1 MESAEQANVIY
12 SIDIDGN
19 PSCINAFPSGHFRD
33 VTLEGAILTSTYN
46 YSSSSKSRTGGIFLF
61 NPCSNLKAI
70 LAQKVDSYDSSFS
83 CHMSYVSLPGVV
95 YTTWIRTSDYY
106 AAISVTAQLGVSV
119 DRVVADDTSAPRLQH
134 CSVIDLDNA
143 TGGVGLSLCVNDDSG
158 SLCSVTSS
166 DGYVY
171 LIENGM
177 QTMKWRAHNMET
189 WTSSFVPGNSNLLLT
204 GSDDSTVKLFD
215 TREGTSPL
223 YTLKHH
229 SYGVTA
235 LKFMQDNTNIFY
247 SGSFDCRLYQFDIR
261 NLVTPVSNS
270 LLEGP
275 IWNLD
280 YINRHRIHI
289 AGCHDG
295 AFVYDTDL
303 NGVPTSLVK
312 RLFLEDCLIYGAT
325 HVSVDKEP
333 IYTSCNFYK
342 KKVIF
347 WQ

>member
-1 MESAEQANVIY
+1 MAQMLLWRE
-12 SIDIDGN
+12 
-19 PSCINAFPSGHFRD
+19 PSSLR
-33 VTLEGAILTSTYN
+33 LTT
-46 YSSSSKSRTGGIFLF
+46 
-61 NPCSNLKAI
+61 
-70 LAQKVDSYDSSFS
+70 
-83 CHMSYVSLPGVV
+83 
-95 YTTWIRTSDYY
+95 IRHPYY

-177 QTMKWRAHNMET
+177 QTMKWYVLLQC
-189 WTSSFVPGNSNLLLT
+189 SFVPGNSNLLLT

-223 YTLKHH
+223 YTLKQLVLHLFLSIHSH

-247 SGSFDCRLYQFDIR
+247 SGRYF
-261 NLVTPVSNS
+261 
-270 LLEGP
+270 
-275 IWNLD
+275 
-280 YINRHRIHI
+280 
-289 AGCHDG
+289 
-295 AFVYDTDL
+295 
-303 NGVPTSLVK
+303 
-312 RLFLEDCLIYGAT
+312 
-325 HVSVDKEP
+325 
-333 IYTSCNFYK
+333 
-342 KKVIF
+342 
-347 WQ
+347 